1 MSDYATLIRT
11 LVALGDRS
19 SKGIYHQAARAITD
33 LLNEIDQANQTINGL
48 RGSSAKTDQTCRGC
62 HKGVTHTPG
71 KRQRVWCSEK
81 CRSRYRRDRYRPVID
96 TGSNADRH

>member
-1 MSDYATLIRT
+1 MSNYATLIRT

-33 LLNEIDQANQTINGL
+33 LLNELDQANQRITEL
-48 RGSSAKTDQTCRGC
+48 ESTTTTRDPTCRGC
-62 HKGVTHTPG
+62 DRGVTHTPG

-96 TGSNADRH
+96 TGSNANRH